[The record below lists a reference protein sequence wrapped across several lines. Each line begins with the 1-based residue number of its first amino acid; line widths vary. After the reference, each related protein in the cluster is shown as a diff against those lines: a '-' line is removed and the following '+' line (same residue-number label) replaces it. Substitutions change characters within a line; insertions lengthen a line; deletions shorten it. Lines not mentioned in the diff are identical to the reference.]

1 MSAEEENL
9 PDKAKTASV
18 ATDKNDIPDKSS
30 SVVDDL
36 GKRTRKLTAKGFT
49 MLFENLQKNRKSQF
63 MQANKIKQRIKEVLS
78 GKGHLKLCLM

>member
-49 MLFENLQKNRKSQF
+49 MLFEICKKIGNPNLCKL
-63 MQANKIKQRIKEVLS
+63 IKLS
-78 GKGHLKLCLM
+78 KGLKRFFLEKDISNCV